1 MHFRTN
7 PLDINLEHIRSFFP
21 LTKETVYLNSASQ
34 APLNTLVYDRLQMLL
49 KRELNTALKKPFNR
63 DDIRILLSKLLGGS
77 PREYALTTST
87 GHGLGMISQ
96 GIDFKRGDNIII
108 PEQEHW
114 NNTFPWL
121 NLEEKGVEIRFAK
134 INEDN
139 SIDPESIEKLINNK
153 TRVVAIAAVRFNS
166 GFRPNLAVISKIA
179 HKYDALFVVDAAQ
192 AAGMLPLDVQ
202 KDGIDVM
209 SGCGFKWLL
218 GVHGTGFLY
227 VNKRVIK
234 RINPILPGMFSAD
247 AVYDKLSYHEDS
259 RKFETG
265 TLAYTL
271 FDAWREGLQLLLDLG
286 IDNIY
291 EKALENTDILIEGL
305 RKKNYQIV
313 SPTKKRENR
322 TAIVHFNAG
331 SLEKTKAL
339 YIKLKENDIQVSLQ
353 ASNIRISPNFFTTK
367 EELRKFLAVV

>member
-139 SIDPESIEKLINNK
+139 SIDPDSIEKQINNK

-339 YIKLKENDIQVSLQ
+339 YIKLKENDIQVSIQ

>member
-49 KRELNTALKKPFNR
+49 KRELNPALKKPFNR

-247 AVYDKLSYHEDS
+247 GVYDKLSYHEDS

>member
-234 RINPILPGMFSAD
+234 RINPILPGLFSAD